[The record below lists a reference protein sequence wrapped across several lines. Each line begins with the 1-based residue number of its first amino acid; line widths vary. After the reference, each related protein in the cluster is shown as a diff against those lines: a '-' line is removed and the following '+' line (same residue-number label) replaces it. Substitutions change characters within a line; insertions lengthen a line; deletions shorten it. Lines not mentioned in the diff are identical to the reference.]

1 MPHAI
6 VACHNPALAA
16 VINLSLT
23 GESATGAAWTKESVA
38 PTKLGG
44 RLLANPPADLL
55 IVESSDDIPA
65 LEKFLLSLKVDSCST
80 RPGILLLLQGDN
92 LSLSLPDTVTRIID
106 EILQKPFRS
115 EHIREACERICK
127 RARER
132 LAAEQ
137 TTPPLGEAKSL
148 LFVSDA
154 VPLRSIISTLLEALE
169 VEFTACNNVQEA
181 RHVLTHQRFALTIVA
196 SRAQGLS
203 VENEMS
209 YQPNMGTLY
218 LSAGTPPKNMPASA
232 QFIKAPLSQKV
243 ILEILSRHPQLLPEG
258 EAATLNDIRL
268 SPGEQSLLA
277 ARISASV
284 YERLLTQSPLSGGK
298 WVDAAD
304 VALAET
310 LRICEE
316 FEKLIRRR

>member
-6 VACHNPALAA
+6 TACHNPALAA
-16 VINLSLT
+16 VVNLSLT
-23 GESATGAAWTKESVA
+23 GDSTTGAAWSKESVA
-38 PTKLGG
+38 PTKLAG
-44 RLLANPPADLL
+44 RLLACPVANLL
-55 IVESSDDIPA
+55 IIESSDDIPT
-65 LEKFLLSLKVDSCST
+65 LEKFLLSLNLDSLET
-80 RPGILLLLQGDN
+80 RPGILLLLQGDSQN
-92 LSLSLPDTVTRIID
+92 LSLPETVAKTVD

-127 RARER
+127 RT
-132 LAAEQ
+132 AEKTAIKTASAQ
-137 TTPPLGEAKSL
+137 SEVKSL
-148 LFVSDA
+148 LLISDA
-154 VPLRSIISTLLEALE
+154 VPLRSIISTLLEAVE
-169 VEFTACNNVQEA
+169 VDFTACNNAQEA
-181 RHVLTHQRFALTIVA
+181 KQILAHQRFALTIVA
-196 SRAQGLS
+196 NRDQSLT
-203 VENEMS
+203 VENEIS
-209 YQPNMGTLY
+209 YQLNMGTLY
-218 LSAGTPPKNMPASA
+218 LSANTPPKNMPSAA
-232 QFIKAPLSQKV
+232 QFIKAPLNQKV

-258 EAATLNDIRL
+258 ERAKLDDIRL